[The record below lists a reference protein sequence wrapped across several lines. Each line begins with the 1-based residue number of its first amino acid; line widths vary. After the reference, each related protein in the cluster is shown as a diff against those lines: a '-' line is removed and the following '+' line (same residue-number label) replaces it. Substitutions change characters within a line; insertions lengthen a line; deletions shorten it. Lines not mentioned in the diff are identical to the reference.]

1 MGRSISLKVRRGI
14 VSARIEAGKRKRW
27 DYKTKTCGYEAA

>member
-1 MGRSISLKVRRGI
+1 MGRSNSLKVGRGI
-14 VSARIEAGKRKRW
+14 VSARIGAGKWNRW